1 MNKVLEIY
9 TEIDCI
15 YDPRR
20 GLLSLLMTPDIT
32 DDAERVKQGN
42 ALWDLH
48 VADNYKE
55 RQIDYFNYP
64 FFNIDRVKYE
74 AAWKKRSISDWL
86 MYYPSNFYND
96 FIRTVVELEQL
107 DEKPVAIKTVNLNVN
122 TFPYDFD
129 QAMLDDFVLH
139 CKAAFKGLVTVK
151 TFKSDPAKMDSL
163 YYKQFRYVF
172 KYDSLIGE
180 DSRLLI
186 ESLGKNPIP
195 NTAFVVPD
203 ILAQKLDTFT
213 GSVSDLIFSMS
224 MSLGTAITLVPIKH
238 RFFDYAEA

>member
-1 MNKVLEIY
+1 MNKVLEVY

-32 DDAERVKQGN
+32 DDAKRKEEGN
-42 ALWDLH
+42 RLWDLH
-48 VADNYKE
+48 IADNYKE
-55 RQIDYFNYP
+55 RQLDYFSYP
-64 FFNIDRVKYE
+64 FFNIDREKYE
-74 AAWKKRSISDWL
+74 AVWKKRSLSDWL

-96 FIRTVVELEQL
+96 FIRTVVQLEQL
-107 DEKPVAIKTVNLNVN
+107 DEKPVSIKTVNLNVN

-129 QAMLDDFVLH
+129 QSMLDDFVLH
-139 CKAAFKGLVTVK
+139 CKAAFKGLVSVK
-151 TFKSDPAKMDSL
+151 TFKSDPAKMDAL

-180 DSRLLI
+180 DSRLLM
-186 ESLGKNPIP
+186 ESLSKNPIP
-195 NTAFVVPD
+195 GTAFVVPD
-203 ILAQKLDTFT
+203 ILAKKLDTFT

-238 RFFDYAEA
+238 QFFDYSET